1 VRYPIRPPEAAFR
14 EPREVTCLSL
24 SLLDSVWLVNEKKN
38 GRVKSGS
45 RIASCLQRCST
56 RGLLALPLVG
66 DNQTDEPQQQW
77 PVAFREA
84 ISFTYLYI
92 ILLVPLAATAVLWTK
107 LEPATAK
114 TAC

>member
-1 VRYPIRPPEAAFR
+1 MLITIFVGLCVASEWEEKRTCEIRIK
-14 EPREVTCLSL
+14 
-24 SLLDSVWLVNEKKN
+24 DSVLSSALLHSW
-38 GRVKSGS
+38 S
-45 RIASCLQRCST
+45 
-56 RGLLALPLVG
+56 LALPLVG